1 MFLNQY
7 DVIVVGAGHAGC
19 EAAAAA
25 ANMGCSTLLVTM
37 NLQNIAQMS
46 CNPAMGGIAKGQ
58 IVREIDALG
67 GYSGIV
73 SDKTAIQFKMLNKS
87 KGPAMWSPRVQS
99 DRMRFSDEWRS
110 MLENTPNLDFYQEMV
125 AGLLS
130 ENGKITGV
138 KTSLGVEIKAKS
150 VVLTNG
156 TFLNGLIH
164 IGEKQFGGGRAGES
178 ASFGITEDLVQL
190 GFESGRM
197 KTGTPPRVDGR
208 SLDFSKMIEQP
219 GDDVPEK
226 FSYTNLTAPLK
237 TQRSCWMSYTSLEV
251 HDILREGFDRSPM
264 FNGRIKS
271 IGPRYC
277 PSIEDKINRFADKE
291 RHQLFVEPEG
301 WTTCEYYI
309 NGFSTSLPEDIQ
321 FKALRSVAGFENVK
335 FFRPG
340 YAIEYDY
347 FPPTQLQ
354 HTLETKLVEGLYFAG
369 QINGTTGYEE
379 AASQGLMAGI
389 NAALKVQNREPF
401 ILKRDEAYI
410 GVLIDDLITKGT
422 EEPYRM
428 FTSRAEYRTLLRQD
442 NADYRLTP
450 KAFEIGLAKEERL
463 IRMEQ
468 KFTQSEAMVNFFR
481 ETSLKPEEANPILEA
496 KGSAPMNQPDKMFKV
511 FSRPQLDLEDFRKF
525 SKVAAYI
532 EEHDLDQEVVEQA
545 EIQVKYSGYIEKE
558 KNNADKLTRLEDM
571 IIPDNF
577 NFDKIQSI
585 SIEAKQKLNKIR
597 PRTIAQA
604 SRISG
609 VSPSDISVLLIYM
622 GR

>member
-1 MFLNQY
+1 MFLEKY

-25 ANMGCSTLLVTM
+25 ANLGCKTLLITM
-37 NLQNIAQMS
+37 SLQNIAQMS

-99 DRMRFSDEWRS
+99 DRMRFSEEWRL
-110 MLENTPNLDFYQEMV
+110 MLEQTPNLDFYQEMV
-125 AGLLS
+125 SGILT
-130 ENGKITGV
+130 EGEKVVGV
-138 KTSLGVEIKAKS
+138 KTAIGLSIYART

-178 ASFGITEDLVQL
+178 ASYGITEDLIKL
-190 GFESGRM
+190 GFQAGRM

-208 SLDFSKMIEQP
+208 SLDYSKMRVEP
-219 GDDVPEK
+219 GDENPSK
-226 FSYTNLTAPLK
+226 FSYSNITKPLTV
-237 TQRSCWMSYTSLEV
+237 QRDCHMTYTSPLV
-251 HDILREGFDRSPM
+251 HELLREGFDRSPM

-271 IGPRYC
+271 LGPRYC
-277 PSIEDKINRFADKE
+277 PSIEDKINRFADKD

-301 WTTCEYYI
+301 WNTVEVYV
-309 NGFSTSLPEDIQ
+309 NGFSTSLPEDVQ
-321 FKALRSVAGFENVK
+321 FKALRSVEGFENVK
-335 FFRPG
+335 FFRAG

-347 FPPTQLQ
+347 FPPTQLK
-354 HTLETKLVEGLYFAG
+354 HTLETKLISGLYFAG

-389 NAALKVQNREPF
+389 NAGLKAQDRDEF
-401 ILKRDEAYI
+401 TLKRDEAYI

-450 KAFEIGLAKEERL
+450 MSHKIGLASDDRMR
-463 IRMEQ
+463 RMEY
-468 KFTQSEAMVNFFR
+468 KFNEADKMVNFFK
-481 ETSLKPEEANPILEA
+481 ETSVSVAEANPVLEA
-496 KGSAPMNQPDKMFKV
+496 NDSSTISQGDKMFKI
-511 FSRPQLDLEDFRKF
+511 FSRPQIDMNDMLQFE
-525 SKVAAYI
+525 KVVDYTK
-532 EEHDLDQEVVEQA
+532 EHDLDTEILEQA

-558 KNNADKLTRLEDM
+558 RTNAEKLHRLEN
-571 IIPDNF
+571 IRIPDNF
-577 NFDKIQSI
+577 DYDSLKSL
-585 SIEAKQKLNKIR
+585 SYEAREKLKNIR
-597 PRTIAQA
+597 PVTISQA

-609 VSPSDISVLLIYM
+609 VSPNDISVMLVYM

>member
-1 MFLNQY
+1 MFNEIY
-7 DVIVVGAGHAGC
+7 DVIVVGAGHAGS

-25 ANMGCSTLLVTM
+25 ANMGSKTLLITM

-73 SDKTAIQFKMLNKS
+73 SDTSAIQFKMLNKS

-99 DRMRFSDEWRS
+99 DRMRFAEDWRL
-110 MLENTPNLDFYQEMV
+110 MLEETPNLDFYQEMV
-125 AGLLS
+125 SALIV
-130 ENGKITGV
+130 EKHKVVGV
-138 KTSLGVEIKAKS
+138 KTSLGIEVRGKS

-164 IGEKQFGGGRAGES
+164 IGDKNFGGGRAGER
-178 ASFGITEDLVQL
+178 AATGITEQLVQL

-208 SLDFSKMIEQP
+208 SLDYSKMEVQP
-219 GDDVPEK
+219 GDAVPEK
-226 FSYTNLTAPLK
+226 FSYSDITKPLSI
-237 TQRSCWMSYTSLEV
+237 QRDCHMTYTSPEV
-251 HDILREGFDRSPM
+251 HNLLREGFDRSPM
-264 FNGRIKS
+264 FNGRIQS
-271 IGPRYC
+271 TGPRYC
-277 PSIEDKINRFADKE
+277 PSIEDKINRFADKD

-301 WTTCEYYI
+301 WNTCEVYV
-309 NGFSTSLPEDIQ
+309 NGFSTSLPEDVQ
-321 FKALRSVAGFENVK
+321 FKALRSVVGFENVK

-347 FPPTQLQ
+347 FPPTQLK
-354 HTLETKLVEGLYFAG
+354 HTLETKLVENLYFAG

-389 NAALKVQNREPF
+389 NAALKVQSKDEF
-401 ILKRDEAYI
+401 ILQRDEAYI
-410 GVLIDDLITKGT
+410 GVLVDDLITKGT

-442 NADYRLTP
+442 NADIRLTP
-450 KAFEIGLAKEERL
+450 KGHDLGLASEKRL
-463 IRMEQ
+463 RRMEE
-468 KFTQSEAMVNFFR
+468 KHSKAEAFVEFFR
-481 ETSLKPEEANPILEA
+481 DTSVTQEEVNPILEMND
-496 KGSAPMNQPDKMFKV
+496 SAAVNQTGKLFKI
-511 FSRPQLDLEDFRKF
+511 FARPNIEMEDIRKIDA
-525 SKVAAYI
+525 VENYI
-532 EEHDLDQEVVEQA
+532 QEHDLDKEIIEQT

-558 KNNADKLTRLEDM
+558 KNNADKLNRLENVK
-571 IIPDNF
+571 IPAD
-577 NFDKIQSI
+577 FDYAKLKSM
-585 SIEAKQKLNKIR
+585 STEARQKLEKIR
-597 PRTIAQA
+597 PVTISQA

-609 VSPSDISVLLIYM
+609 VSPSDVSVLLVYM